1 MKITLPKGAM
11 MGHQYWAIN
20 QSKRSLYR
28 WQTRLFLAIACFWG
42 MGFSGSVAAQ
52 SGDCT
57 NLVADSGLESGTGW
71 SMKTKGQYAMLSN
84 IQAHGGMKSAYL
96 AGANQATDLLSTKVV
111 LPSAGGQSA
120 ILDFWWKV
128 NSEDRN
134 DTSDQLTV
142 QVLNGTGKIQTVL
155 LVLGSEHASND
166 WQQSALDI
174 SEFVGQSIQLQFVAK
189 TNAALVTDFFIDD
202 VALLICSAAQ

>member
-1 MKITLPKGAM
+1 
-11 MGHQYWAIN
+11 MGYQYWAIN
-20 QSKRSLYR
+20 QSNRLLYR
-28 WQTRLFLAIACFWG
+28 WQTRLFLAIACFLG
-42 MGFSGSVAAQ
+42 MGFSGPVAAQ

-84 IQAHGGMKSAYL
+84 IQAHSGVKSAYL

-111 LPSAGGQSA
+111 LPSGGQSA
-120 ILDFWWKV
+120 TLDFWWKV
-128 NSEDRN
+128 NSEDGN

-142 QVLNGTGKIQTVL
+142 QVLNGPGKIQTVL

-189 TNAALVTDFFIDD
+189 TNEALVTDFFIDD
-202 VALLICSAAQ
+202 VALLICSVAQ

>member
-1 MKITLPKGAM
+1 M
-11 MGHQYWAIN
+11 MGHQYWHIN
-20 QSKRSLYR
+20 QSKCSFYR
-28 WQTRLFLAIACFWG
+28 WQTRLFLAVACFLG
-42 MGFSGSVAAQ
+42 IGFSGPVAAQ
-52 SGDCT
+52 SDDCT
-57 NLVADSGLESGTGW
+57 NLIADSGLESGAGW

-84 IQAHGGMKSAYL
+84 IQAHDGMKSAYL
-96 AGANQATDLLSTKVV
+96 AGVNQATDLLSTKVV
-111 LPSAGGQSA
+111 LPSAGQSA

-128 NSEDRN
+128 NSEDRS

-142 QVLNGTGKIQTVL
+142 QVLSSTGKIQTVL
-155 LVLGSEHASND
+155 LVLGSEHASNE

-174 SEFVGQSIQLQFVAK
+174 SEFVGQSIQLQFAAK

>member
-1 MKITLPKGAM
+1 
-11 MGHQYWAIN
+11 
-20 QSKRSLYR
+20 
-28 WQTRLFLAIACFWG
+28 LFLAIACFLG
-42 MGFSGSVAAQ
+42 MGFSGPVAAQ
-52 SGDCT
+52 SDGCT

-71 SMKTKGQYAMLSN
+71 TMKTKGQYAMLSN
-84 IQAHGGMKSAYL
+84 IQAHSGVKSAYL

-111 LPSAGGQSA
+111 LPSGGQSA
-120 ILDFWWKV
+120 TLDFWWKV
-128 NSEDRN
+128 NSEDGN

-142 QVLNGTGKIQTVL
+142 QVLNGPGKIQTVL

-189 TNAALVTDFFIDD
+189 TNEALVTDFFIDD
-202 VALLICSAAQ
+202 VALLICSTTQ

>member
-1 MKITLPKGAM
+1 
-11 MGHQYWAIN
+11 
-20 QSKRSLYR
+20 
-28 WQTRLFLAIACFWG
+28 
-42 MGFSGSVAAQ
+42 MGFPGPVAAQ
-52 SGDCT
+52 SDDCT

-71 SMKTKGQYAMLSN
+71 TMKTKGQYAMLSN
-84 IQAHGGMKSAYL
+84 IQAHGGVKSAYL

-111 LPSAGGQSA
+111 LPSGGQSA
-120 ILDFWWKV
+120 TLDFWWKV
-128 NSEDRN
+128 NSEDGN

-142 QVLNGTGKIQTVL
+142 QVLNGPGKIQTVL

-189 TNAALVTDFFIDD
+189 TNEALVTDFFIDD
-202 VALLICSAAQ
+202 VALLICSATQ